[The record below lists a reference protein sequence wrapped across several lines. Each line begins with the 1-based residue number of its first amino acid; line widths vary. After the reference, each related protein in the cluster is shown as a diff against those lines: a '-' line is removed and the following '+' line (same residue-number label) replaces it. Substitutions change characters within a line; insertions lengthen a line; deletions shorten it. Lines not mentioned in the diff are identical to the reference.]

1 MTAVVA
7 KLKGKVIRSKTQET
21 TSRDAKCAQAPVG
34 TSIPVRRAERTGW
47 ADSRVKPAL
56 ANVVDPVTARGRPT
70 CRRKPLSL
78 AASARVVNAVVLR
91 DVRFGSPSQ
100 MATEPAAWGLSTI
113 FRIASRMSSAILR
126 PERAAAMLSASS
138 SSLRR

>member
-78 AASARVVNAVVLR
+78 AASARVVNAVVFEGCTLR
-91 DVRFGSPSQ
+91 
-100 MATEPAAWGLSTI
+100 L
-113 FRIASRMSSAILR
+113 AI
-126 PERAAAMLSASS
+126 PDGN
-138 SSLRR
+138 